1 MRYAL
6 YFTPAA
12 DHPLVTTAANWLGR
26 DAYGRDVALC
36 EGGEDIVHEPA
47 RYGFHATLKAPF
59 SLAAGHTEAQL
70 FSTFEN
76 FAAKL
81 SAFTIPELVL
91 GQLGPFFALVPGAG
105 AGEAVAALAEACV
118 REFEPFR
125 APLSHADI
133 ERRNPDALPERQR
146 RYLLDWGYPYIFE
159 EFRFHMTLTD
169 KVPEADRPVMRTR
182 LEEKFAEFLG
192 KPLNVDQVAL
202 FAEPE
207 RGMPFTVIRTEKL
220 KAEKSGEAA

>member
-6 YFTPAA
+6 YFIPPA

-36 EGGEDIVHEPA
+36 EGGEATVREPA
-47 RYGFHATLKAPF
+47 RYGFHGTLKAPF
-59 SLAAGHTEAQL
+59 SLADGRSEAEL
-70 FSTFEN
+70 FDAFDN
-76 FAAKL
+76 FAANV
-81 SAFTIPELVL
+81 SAFTISELVL
-91 GQLGPFFALVPGAG
+91 GQLGPFFALVPGEG
-105 AGEAVAALAEACV
+105 AGEAIAALAEACV

-125 APLSHADI
+125 AQLSHADI

-169 KVPEADRPVMRTR
+169 KVPEAERPAMRAR
-182 LEEKFAEFLG
+182 LETNFAEFLG

-207 RGMPFTVIRTEKL
+207 RGIPFIVIRTHKL